1 MTADARQ
8 QTKASLG
15 GSRRA
20 GGQRPGVRAL
30 GTIVVF
36 NLLSTSLHYTHNFV
50 MAGCYPTVFPFVN
63 ATAYRVG
70 IVVFWPLLT
79 AIGLHGYRLYKAGET
94 RRPRRMLAAYSLLG
108 LTTLGHF
115 FGGNPDIPPFF
126 YATLFTDFLAG
137 AALLGFVAWTFRQPD
152 TGDDAAGRQGRD
164 ATEEGRK

>member
-1 MTADARQ
+1 MA
-8 QTKASLG
+8 TKK
-15 GSRRA
+15 SRRTEALSSRSAQA
-20 GGQRPGVRAL
+20 GRPRSGVAALRA
-30 GTIVVF
+30 IIAF

-63 ATAYRVG
+63 ETAYRIG

-79 AIGLHGYRLYKAGET
+79 AVGLWGYRLYKAGET

-137 AALLGFVAWTFRQPD
+137 SALLAFVAWTFRQPNASD
-152 TGDDAAGRQGRD
+152 VAA
-164 ATEEGRK
+164 A

>member
-1 MTADARQ
+1 MAIGARQ

-15 GSRRA
+15 GSRSA
-20 GGQRPGVRAL
+20 GGQRPGVRVL
-30 GTIVVF
+30 GAIVIF

-63 ATAYRVG
+63 ATAYQIG

-94 RRPRRMLAAYSLLG
+94 RRSRGMLAAYSLLG
-108 LTTLGHF
+108 VTTIGHF

-126 YATLFTDFLAG
+126 YATLFTDFLG
-137 AALLGFVAWTFRQPD
+137 GSALLAFVAWTFQQPD
-152 TGDDAAGRQGRD
+152 AADLARPDASGRPG
-164 ATEEGRK
+164 